1 MPSITILTT
10 PHIYELT
17 APVADS
23 KRPVLVFV
31 HGWLLSR
38 RYWQPL
44 VDLLQSEYQ
53 CLIYDARGFGESHSQ
68 LAHLSKP
75 SQIKTSHDAS
85 LRKSEETPLFHGEV
99 SLTEDE
105 LLNSKSYSLKAYAE
119 DLGCLLASLSIE
131 YAWVIGHSLGGS
143 VALWAAELYPQVVQ
157 GVVCLNAGGGIYLKE
172 EFERF
177 RNAGQQ
183 LVKFRPRWL
192 SYVPLLNL
200 VFSRMMVARPL
211 ALKWGRQRVLDFI
224 QADEQAAMGAL
235 LESTTETEVHLLPQL
250 VSRLQQP
257 VYFIAGDRDRVME
270 IKYVKHLASFHS
282 LFASQDS
289 NVFQIDNCGHLG
301 MIEAPNEVASIVQQ
315 ILSKHAHEVSKIE

>member
-53 CLIYDARGFGESHSQ
+53 CLIYDARGFGESQ
-68 LAHLSKP
+68 LAHLVESP
-75 SQIKTSHDAS
+75 SIVALQHSNVTAS
-85 LRKSEETPLFHGEV
+85 A
-99 SLTEDE
+99 
-105 LLNSKSYSLKAYAE
+105 LLNSKKYSLKAYAE
-119 DLGCLLASLSIE
+119 DLGYLLESLSIKH
-131 YAWVIGHSLGGS
+131 AWVVGHSLGGS
-143 VALWAAELYPQVVQ
+143 VALWAAELYPEVVK

-192 SYVPLLNL
+192 SYIPFLNL
-200 VFSRMMVARPL
+200 IFARMMVARPL
-211 ALKWGRQRVLDFI
+211 SLKWGRQRVLDFI

-282 LFASQDS
+282 LFASEDS

-301 MIEAPNEVASIVQQ
+301 MIEAPNEVALIVQE
-315 ILSKHAHEVSKIE
+315 ILNKYQN